1 MDSGSILQLR
11 SDRLLVTMFLA
22 AISLPLVLSVLSTDK
37 SVSESEKRTLAPKPV
52 VSQLFSDFDVYRN
65 SVEDYWED
73 HIGLRELLITGYS
86 AIKVLVFKVSPN
98 DLALL
103 GRDKWIFYWGGG
115 SNNYTADRDFSGRHK
130 ISRARLD
137 GWYIHHMA
145 TLEHMRTKGAEY
157 ALFIAPN
164 KQSIH
169 PEFLPYKIR
178 QKSGKT
184 ILDQFTEYLEGKNV
198 EGFYDLRAD
207 LLALKQSGPVYMRT
221 DTHWNHEGYVL
232 AYRKIIEWAR
242 QHAEGIPVSRSDQDF
257 ELEHIP
263 EMTGDLGGMVG
274 FASYFAEPSALAALK
289 VPCAE
294 QVENIPLQ
302 KYGAEPQK
310 QARRYRCKAA
320 TKRLLFIHD
329 SFGRW
334 VAPLLA
340 EHFKETITSNFGS
353 PIVLEELIEEFQPD
367 IIVNLRVER
376 QLLSLFPDYP
386 GVTEDFIESKFEQGN
401 QTIHK
406 VQLQPEIVQCV
417 NCDLRQNENGLEIL
431 SHSEDPFLEFDV
443 PSLQNA
449 GLEATVK
456 VSVKSEQPD
465 ELKLYFATEDS
476 PVFSEDN
483 AVSSPIQKGAN
494 TIYLRIAAESPF
506 KSLRL
511 DPGMNKGLYYLNY
524 LGIQYGAN

>member
-11 SDRLLVTMFLA
+11 SDRLLVALFLA
-22 AISLPLVLSVLSTDK
+22 AISLPLLLSVLSTDK
-37 SVSESEKRTLAPKPV
+37 SISESEKRTLAAKPV
-52 VSQLFSDFDVYRN
+52 TSQLLSDFEGYRN
-65 SVEDYWED
+65 SAEDYWGD

-86 AIKVLVFKVSPN
+86 AIKVLVFNISPN

-103 GRDKWIFYWGGG
+103 GKDKWIFYWGGG

-130 ISRARLD
+130 ISRTRLD
-137 GWYIHHMA
+137 GWYINHMA
-145 TLEHMRTKGAEY
+145 TLDHMRAKGAEY
-157 ALFIAPN
+157 GLFIAPN

-184 ILDQFTEYLEGKNV
+184 ILDQFTEFLEGKNM
-198 EGFYDLRAD
+198 EGFYDLREG
-207 LLALKQSGPVYMRT
+207 LLALKQSGPVYLRT

-242 QHAEGIPVSRSDQDF
+242 QHADGIPVSRSDQEF

-263 EMTGDLGGMVG
+263 AMTGDLGGMVG
-274 FASYFAEPSALAALK
+274 FASYFAEPSSLATLK
-289 VPCAE
+289 APCAE
-294 QVENIPLQ
+294 HVENMSLE

-310 QARRYRCKAA
+310 QARRYRCKTA
-320 TKRLLFIHD
+320 TKKLLFIHD

-334 VAPLLA
+334 IAPLLA
-340 EHFKETITSNFGS
+340 EHFKETITSSFGS
-353 PIVLEELIEEFQPD
+353 PIVLEEFIEGFQPD
-367 IIVNLRVER
+367 IVVNLRVER

-386 GVTEDFIESKFEQGN
+386 GVTEEFIKSKFEQGS
-401 QTIHK
+401 QTIHNI
-406 VQLQPEIVQCV
+406 QLQSEIVKCV
-417 NCDLRQNENGLEIL
+417 NCDLRQNKNGLEIL
-431 SHSEDPFLEFDV
+431 SHNEDPSLEFDG

-449 GLEATVK
+449 GMDAIVK

-465 ELKLYFATEDS
+465 ELKLYFATEGS

-483 AVSSPIQKGAN
+483 VVSSPIQKGAN

-511 DPGMNKGLYYLNY
+511 DPGKSKGLYYLSY

>member
-1 MDSGSILQLR
+1 M
-11 SDRLLVTMFLA
+11 
-22 AISLPLVLSVLSTDK
+22 SVLSTDK
-37 SVSESEKRTLAPKPV
+37 SISESEKRTLAPKPV
-52 VSQLFSDFDVYRN
+52 MSQLFSDFEGYRN
-65 SVEDYWED
+65 SVEDYWGD

-86 AIKVLVFKVSPN
+86 AIKVLVFNISPN
-98 DLALL
+98 DWALL
-103 GRDKWIFYWGGG
+103 GKDKWIFYWGAG

-130 ISRARLD
+130 ISRTRLD
-137 GWYIHHMA
+137 RWYINHMA

-184 ILDQFTEYLEGKNV
+184 ILDQFAEYLEGKNA

-242 QHAEGIPVSRSDQDF
+242 QHADGIPVSRSDQEF

-263 EMTGDLGGMVG
+263 AMTGDLGGMVG
-274 FASYFAEPSALAALK
+274 FASYFAETSALATLK
-289 VPCAE
+289 APCAV
-294 QVENIPLQ
+294 QVENISLQ
-302 KYGAEPQK
+302 KYGAQPQK
-310 QARRYRCKAA
+310 QARRYRCKTV
-320 TKRLLFIHD
+320 TKKLLFIHD

-334 VAPLLA
+334 IAPLLA

-353 PIVLEELIEEFQPD
+353 PIVLDALIEEFQPD
-367 IIVNLRVER
+367 IVINLRVER

-386 GVTEDFIESKFEQGN
+386 GVTDDFIKSKFEQGN
-401 QTIHK
+401 QAIHK
-406 VQLQPEIVQCV
+406 IQIQPEIVKCV
-417 NCDLRQNENGLEIL
+417 NCDLRQYEDGLEIY
-431 SHSEDPFLEFDV
+431 SHNQDPFLEFDAQ
-443 PSLQNA
+443 LLNNA
-449 GLEATVK
+449 GTEATVK
-456 VSVKSEQPD
+456 VSLISEQPD
-465 ELKLYFATEDS
+465 ELKLYFATEGS

-483 AVSSPIQKGAN
+483 AVSSPIQKGVN
-494 TIYLRIAAESPF
+494 TIYLRIAAETPF

-511 DPGMNKGLYYLNY
+511 DPGMNKGLYYLSY
-524 LGIQYGAN
+524 LGIQYSAD